1 MTLLIRPLTLDSC
14 QPYVLRVVEAA
25 GDSPVFLP
33 ARFISYQ
40 PCPALVIVR
49 LLQEDR
55 SFCKVARDDLFSQML
70 DSSIP
75 GEQPDRLRFFLAPDA
90 AHPGFVSAS

>member
-1 MTLLIRPLTLDSC
+1 MTLLIRPLTLDGC
-14 QPYVLRVVEAA
+14 QSYVLRVVKAA

-49 LLQEDR
+49 LLQQDR
-55 SFCKVARDDLFSQML
+55 SFCKVARDDLFSEVL
-70 DSSIP
+70 DTSIS

-90 AHPGFVSAS
+90 AQPGFVSAP